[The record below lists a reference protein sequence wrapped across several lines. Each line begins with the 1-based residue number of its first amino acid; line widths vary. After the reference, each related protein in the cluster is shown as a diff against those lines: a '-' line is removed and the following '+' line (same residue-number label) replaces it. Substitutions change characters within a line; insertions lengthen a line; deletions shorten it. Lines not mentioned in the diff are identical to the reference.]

1 MVETILTLTPQ
12 SSSTPG
18 IILVIQ
24 GKNFCSNK
32 ECGKVEISSSLD
44 LNIPFETF
52 ASDYTAQVLSYTHTE
67 IAVAYTSYTGRIR
80 IGVKGKGTEINY
92 SNDNKIF
99 AYRSPEID
107 ETTITMLDMRRG
119 ETNGF
124 NTIGT
129 EELTITGRLRS
140 DSIKLKAREVETNRS
155 IVRTRPSLR
164 SSPRASG
171 RPRPTRRQELQRRAQ
186 L

>member
-164 SSPRASG
+164 SSPRA
-171 RPRPTRRQELQRRAQ
+171 
-186 L
+186 